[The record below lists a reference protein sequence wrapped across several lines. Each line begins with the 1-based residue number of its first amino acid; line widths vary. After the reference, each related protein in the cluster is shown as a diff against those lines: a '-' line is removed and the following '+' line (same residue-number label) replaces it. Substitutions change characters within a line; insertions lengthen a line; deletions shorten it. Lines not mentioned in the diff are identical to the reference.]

1 MPREESLEQTINR
14 LIDRYGTEVLR
25 ICYLY
30 VKDEQLAEDAFQEVF
45 IKVFQHYNS
54 FRHESSEK
62 TWLIRITINTCKDF
76 LRNYWYRNVNMVEPE
91 AFHQVA
97 DEQGDFLDNISRK
110 EIFEAILELDPKY
123 KDVIILYYYEGYK
136 IKEIANILETTTG
149 TVSSLLSRARGELR
163 RRLEEEVIR

>member
-1 MPREESLEQTINR
+1 MPRQESLEAIINR

-25 ICYLY
+25 ISYLY
-30 VKDEQLAEDAFQEVF
+30 VKDEQLAEDVFQEVF

-76 LRNYWYRNVNMVEPE
+76 LRNNWIKHVNVVEPE
-91 AFHQVA
+91 AFSQLA
-97 DEQGDFLDNISRK
+97 EETDDFLERMSKK
-110 EIFEAILELDPKY
+110 EIFETILNLDPKY

-136 IKEIANILETTTG
+136 VKEIANILETTTG
-149 TVSSLLSRARGELR
+149 NVSSLLARARQQLKE
-163 RRLEEEVIR
+163 RLKVEVIR